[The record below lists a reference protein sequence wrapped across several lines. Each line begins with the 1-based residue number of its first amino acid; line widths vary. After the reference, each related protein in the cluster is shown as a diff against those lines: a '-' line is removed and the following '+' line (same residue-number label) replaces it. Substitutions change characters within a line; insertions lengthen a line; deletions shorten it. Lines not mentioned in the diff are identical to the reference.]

1 MSSNYELFSNATL
14 YRKSELDVINEC
26 LMAIGEV
33 PYPEGTLPD
42 LIQIGTDGDIARRI
56 IATTMLEVQ
65 SRGWFFNTDYSM
77 VLIPDSG
84 VGLGSGVDGGFITV
98 PPNMLRIDT
107 GNQADMRNRY
117 IIKDNMIYDL
127 LEQDYVQNRSI
138 VVDVVWLV
146 DYELLP
152 IEAYLYIA
160 MRSARKF
167 QQRVIGSIDLNSL
180 TMMDEQDAYN
190 NLLRL
195 QMQVQDYN
203 IQNPVVSNRLH
214 NGNIK
219 MGLYLNKG
227 RRQNI

>member
-1 MSSNYELFSNATL
+1 
-14 YRKSELDVINEC
+14 
-26 LMAIGEV
+26 
-33 PYPEGTLPD
+33 
-42 LIQIGTDGDIARRI
+42 
-56 IATTMLEVQ
+56 
-65 SRGWFFNTDYSM
+65 M